1 MLRGM
6 SIKLEFKTA
15 VKFSDIIIAVV
26 GAAFLIATY
35 VQEMPLNLPHLSTII
50 LGLAII
56 SGILTA
62 FAGFWLAYIYID
74 SEQSIKKWMKKR
86 LIAIALLIFLV
97 GASAIG
103 GVSHLV
109 NGNLQSAYRYTII
122 GTLTILFTLLDTL
135 FFIVL
140 HGFSEKALVEKE
152 TEDKRL

>member
-1 MLRGM
+1 
-6 SIKLEFKTA
+6 
-15 VKFSDIIIAVV
+15 
-26 GAAFLIATY
+26 
-35 VQEMPLNLPHLSTII
+35 
-50 LGLAII
+50 
-56 SGILTA
+56 
-62 FAGFWLAYIYID
+62 
-74 SEQSIKKWMKKR
+74 MKKR